1 MVWKKCPYKK
11 SEMKADACISEMAIY
26 LMNTIMSIGLLK
38 LYL

>member
-11 SEMKADACISEMAIY
+11 IINESDACISEMAIY